1 MGRRKRNHVTRL
13 DAAASMAVR
22 SQLLTFAVLAAAL
35 CLALHANST
44 FFVGPQAA
52 ASARL
57 SRTAVTAAAKSDAD
71 KIMAM
76 LPDRKYKSAM
86 LPVEFTTG
94 AVNMVSIVTPP
105 ISSEG
110 IQGYFSLN
118 IIFFFGIAMFT
129 AGGLIEIQRFFP
141 DATYL

>member
-1 MGRRKRNHVTRL
+1 MAGSWKLRWLSARSSLPWLLWRL
-13 DAAASMAVR
+13 RSAWPCRPPPRFVGGPAVR
-22 SQLLTFAVLAAAL
+22 D
-35 CLALHANST
+35 
-44 FFVGPQAA
+44 
-52 ASARL
+52 ARL
-57 SRTAVTAAAKSDAD
+57 GRTAMAAAAKSDAD
-71 KIMAM
+71 KITAM

-94 AVNMVSIVTPP
+94 AVNQISIVTPP

-118 IIFFFGIAMFT
+118 IILFFGIAMFT